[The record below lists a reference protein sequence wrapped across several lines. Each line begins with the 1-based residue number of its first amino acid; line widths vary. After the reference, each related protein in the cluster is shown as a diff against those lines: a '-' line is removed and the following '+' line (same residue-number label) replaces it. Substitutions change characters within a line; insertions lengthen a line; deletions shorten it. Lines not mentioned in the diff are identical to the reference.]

1 MKNSWEQ
8 MTPLEFILIIAI
20 TLAIVEAITYL
31 PRIFKPKKMENKD
44 KWTFYRDQS
53 GEWRWKRQAG
63 NNEII
68 GASSEGFTSKF
79 NCSYNAK
86 RNGYYGEDEIDWV
99 DETGLKPGE

>member
-1 MKNSWEQ
+1 
-8 MTPLEFILIIAI
+8 MTEIGYILLVVLLFASAEL
-20 TLAIVEAITYL
+20 LAYSILT
-31 PRIFKPKKMENKD
+31 FKPKTMENKD
-44 KWTFYRDQS
+44 KWTFYRDHS
-53 GEWRWKRQAG
+53 GEWRWKRQAEG

-99 DETGLKPGE
+99 DEK